1 MEFINTKIITMVTEQ
16 GMENGGEKRNVS
28 GGGTQRA
35 STISI
40 MLYYLR
46 WVVDTQGFCLLI
58 FYSL

>member
-1 MEFINTKIITMVTEQ
+1 MVTEQ